1 MKVVFELNE
10 HDIKTALKAYYESFA
25 VKVKEVRLI
34 HYTDSEGY
42 GMSEHDVPRVKI
54 EIVEDKSF

>member
-1 MKVVFELNE
+1 MKAVFELNE
-10 HDIKTALKAYYESFA
+10 HDIKTALKAYYESFV

-42 GMSEHDVPRVKI
+42 GMSEHNVPRVKV
-54 EIVEDKSF
+54 EIVEDRSF